1 MQQDPNKKY
10 FKRGELLAKEQEEYF
25 KKHYQQNTEADNTD
39 EKKEIEKGKD
49 IKKYNYYVT

>member
-25 KKHYQQNTEADNTD
+25 KKHYQQNTDADNTD
-39 EKKEIEKGKD
+39 ENKEIEKGK
-49 IKKYNYYVT
+49 I